1 MQYIVAVVVIAALG
15 VVYLWIENKN
25 LVVTNYLLEQKRVPN
40 NFHDMRFVCITDLH
54 YNQYG
59 KANVKLLKAIHE
71 CKPDAIL
78 IAGDLVVT
86 SKPNKVELAYQF
98 LEELTKR
105 YPVYY
110 APGNHELKWEQSI
123 GCTKDFYQS
132 FLKQL
137 EKLGVCYLNN
147 SSVTLKKGTDTLVI
161 KGLSLP
167 LKYFS
172 KGKHKIEIGP
182 REIETLIGK
191 VSDNAYEILLAHIPD
206 YFDAYAEYGADF
218 ILSGHVHGGIM
229 KLPGLG
235 GVISPRYELFP
246 KYDSGI
252 FKKGRTVM
260 FLSRGLGTHT
270 IPVRVFN
277 RPELLCVEIRKK

>member
-1 MQYIVAVVVIAALG
+1 MQYIVAAVVIAALG

-40 NFHDMRFVCITDLH
+40 HFHDMRFVCITDLH
-54 YNQYG
+54 YNQFG

-86 SKPNKVELAYQF
+86 SKSNKVELAYQF

-110 APGNHELKWEQSI
+110 APGNHELKWEQGI
-123 GCTKDFYQS
+123 GCSKDFYQS

-182 REIETLIGK
+182 REIESLIGK

-229 KLPGLG
+229 KLPVLG

>member
-1 MQYIVAVVVIAALG
+1 MQYIVAAVVIAALG

-59 KANVKLLKAIHE
+59 KANAKLLKAIHE

-86 SKPNKVELAYQF
+86 TKPNKIEVAYHF

-110 APGNHELKWEQSI
+110 APGNHELKWEQGI
-123 GCTKDFYQS
+123 GCSSDFYQS
-132 FLKQL
+132 FLKKL

-147 SSVTLKKGTDTLVI
+147 DSVTLKKGTDTLVI

-172 KGKHKIEIGP
+172 KGKHKVEIGP
-182 REIETLIGK
+182 REVETLLGK
-191 VSDNAYEILLAHIPD
+191 VSENAYEILLAHIPD

-229 KLPGLG
+229 KLPVLG

>member
-1 MQYIVAVVVIAALG
+1 MQYIFAAFVIAALL

-25 LVVTNYLLEQKRVPN
+25 MVVTNYLLEQKKVPD

-59 KANVKLLKAIHE
+59 KGNARLLKAIHE
-71 CKPDAIL
+71 SKPDVIL

-86 SKPNKVELAYQF
+86 AKPKKIEVAYHF
-98 LEELTKR
+98 LSELTKR

-110 APGNHELKWEQSI
+110 APGNHELKWEHSI
-123 GCTKDFYQS
+123 GCDKEFYQN
-132 FLKQL
+132 FLENLK
-137 EKLGVCYLNN
+137 KLGVCYLNN
-147 SSVTLKKGTDTLVI
+147 ESLTLKKGSDTLI
-161 KGLSLP
+161 IRGLSLP
-167 LKYFS
+167 LRFFV
-172 KGKHKIEIGP
+172 KGKQKVKISVD
-182 REIETLIGK
+182 EIESLIGK
-191 VSDNAYEILLAHIPD
+191 TKEDAYEILLAHIPD
-206 YFDAYAEYGADF
+206 YFESYALYGADF

-229 KLPGLG
+229 KLPFLG
-235 GVISPRYELFP
+235 GVISPSYELFP

-277 RPELLCVEIRKK
+277 RPELLCVEIRKC

>member
-1 MQYIVAVVVIAALG
+1 MQYIFAAVVIAALL

-25 LVVTNYLLEQKRVPN
+25 MVVTNYLLEQKKVPS

-59 KANVKLLKAIHE
+59 KGNAKLLKAINE

-78 IAGDLVVT
+78 IAGDLIVT
-86 SKPNKVELAYQF
+86 AKPKKIDVAYHF
-98 LEELTKR
+98 LSELTKR

-110 APGNHELKWEQSI
+110 APGNHELKWEHSI
-123 GCTKDFYQS
+123 GCNKEFYQT
-132 FLKQL
+132 FLENLK
-137 EKLGVCYLNN
+137 KLGVCYLNN
-147 SSVTLKKGTDTLVI
+147 ESITLKKGSDTLVI
-161 KGLSLP
+161 RGLSLP
-167 LKYFS
+167 LRFFA
-172 KGKHKIEIGP
+172 KGKQKVEINAN
-182 REIETLIGK
+182 EIESLLGK
-191 VSDNAYEILLAHIPD
+191 TQKDAYEILLAHIPD
-206 YFDAYAEYGADF
+206 YFEAYAKYGADF

-229 KLPGLG
+229 KLPVLG
-235 GVISPRYELFP
+235 GVISPSYELFP

-270 IPVRVFN
+270 IPIRVFN
-277 RPELLCVEIRKK
+277 RPELLCVEIRKC

>member
-1 MQYIVAVVVIAALG
+1 MQYIIAAVVIAALL

-25 LVVTNYLLEQKRVPN
+25 MVVTNYLLEQKKVPS
-40 NFHDMRFVCITDLH
+40 NFHDMRFACITDLH

-59 KANVKLLKAIHE
+59 KGNARLLKAIND

-86 SKPNKVELAYQF
+86 AKPQKVDVAYQF
-98 LEELTKR
+98 LSELTKK

-110 APGNHELKWEQSI
+110 APGNHELKWGQAI
-123 GCTKDFYQS
+123 GCSKEFYKT
-132 FLKQL
+132 FLENLK
-137 EKLGVCYLNN
+137 KLGVCYLDNE
-147 SSVTLKKGTDTLVI
+147 SITIKKGSDTLI
-161 KGLSLP
+161 IRGLSLP
-167 LKYFS
+167 LRFFA
-172 KGKHKIEIGP
+172 KGKQKVEINVK
-182 REIETLIGK
+182 EMESLIGK
-191 VSDNAYEILLAHIPD
+191 TQGDSYEILLAHIPD
-206 YFDAYAEYGADF
+206 YFETYVSYGADF

-229 KLPGLG
+229 KLPYFG

-277 RPELLCVEIRKK
+277 RPELICVEIRKC